1 MRRGAPLICFSAMRT
16 LAVCLLFCA
25 TLSAQTAETQ
35 IFRAILLPAN
45 EVPPINNNGVRAI
58 ADVIVSVVRDSNGA
72 IASGT
77 IDVQVRTTLNATV
90 TATGLTVNNGPA
102 GRTAPGMFSV
112 GLSAS
117 NTRVLQTGAD
127 AIHLPVAVAGDN
139 AGTLSG
145 LRAMLD
151 DPAQFYVNL
160 TSSDQP
166 NGLMRGQLARTL
178 VAVLLAPLSSDNVV
192 PSAGSFG
199 TGVAQVVAIGTRDGN
214 GNWTSGEVYLSST
227 YSSQDPTLFNG
238 FHIHVGQAGSNGAIG
253 LQATLFPGSAPDY
266 LGLANLG
273 PYYAEIATNNTT
285 QTGAF
290 TNLFVNPGSLYV
302 DIHTAQNTNGIVRGQ
317 LRTTDAMTFPV
328 LLDSAKA
335 LNPPTVRALAPARFT
350 IYTIR
355 REDGSVA
362 AATML
367 SDINYRFPGPVQFI
381 GTYLHDGDASTDG
394 PIAIQATP
402 DFRSDTGFGNY
413 FGWGLPIANLTAVEE
428 TIKNPSRRYASL
440 HTVDDPTGAARGQL
454 GPPRVRAQVT
464 AAIGANLDKTATT
477 VAPGGLISIF
487 GIDLAHTATDLGGWT
502 GRQLPVSLNGSS
514 VRIAGKAAPLIYVSP
529 GQINA
534 QVPFDV
540 PTGVQTLTVDNGGG
554 ASAAYS
560 VTVAQTAP
568 AIFFYPTPAVLKNAN
583 YSLVTAANPAK
594 AGDVLLVFCTGLGQS
609 TPPVGTGQLV
619 TSDAL
624 AKTATVTATLGGRP
638 ATVVYSIVSP
648 GFTGLYQVA
657 VTVPSGVT
665 GAANLQLQMGA
676 VSSNSVTINV
686 Q

>member
-1 MRRGAPLICFSAMRT
+1 MRT
-16 LAVCLLFCA
+16 VAVCLLFF
-25 TLSAQTAETQ
+25 TSLSAQTAETQ

-45 EVPPINNNGVRAI
+45 EVPPINNAARAI
-58 ADVIVSVVRDSNGA
+58 ADVVVHVVRDATGA
-72 IASGT
+72 VASGT
-77 IDVQVRTTLNATV
+77 IDVQVRTMLNAVV
-90 TATGLTVNNGPA
+90 TATGLTVNNAPS
-102 GRTAPGMFSV
+102 GRSAPGMFSA

-117 NTRVLQTGAD
+117 NNRVLATGAD
-127 AIHLPVAVAGDN
+127 AIHLPIAVAGDN
-139 AGTLSG
+139 AVTLAG

-151 DPAQFYVNL
+151 DPTQFYVNL

-178 VAVLLAPLSSDNVV
+178 VTVLLAPVSSDNVV
-192 PSAGSFG
+192 PAAGSFG
-199 TGVAQVVAIGTRDGN
+199 TGVAQVVAIGTRDAN

-227 YSSQDPTLFNG
+227 YSSQDPTVFNG
-238 FHIHVGQAGSNGAIG
+238 FHIHAGPAGSNGAIG
-253 LQATLFPGSAPDY
+253 LSATLFPGSAPDY

-302 DIHTAQNTNGIVRGQ
+302 DIHTTQNTNGIVRGQ

-328 LLDSAKA
+328 LLDSNK
-335 LNPPTVRALAPARFT
+335 LLTPQTTRALAPARFT
-350 IYTIR
+350 IYTLR

-367 SDINYRFPGPVQFI
+367 TDVDYRFPGPVQFL
-381 GTYLHDGDASTDG
+381 GAYLHDGDATTDG

-402 DFRSDTGFGNY
+402 DFTSDTGCGNY
-413 FGWGLPIANLTAVEE
+413 FGWSLPLANLAGVED
-428 TIKNPSRRYASL
+428 TIRNPSRHYASL
-440 HTVDDPTGAARGQL
+440 HTFDDPTGAARGQF
-454 GPPRVRAQVT
+454 GPAPQRAVVT

-502 GRQLPVSLNGSS
+502 GRQLPASLNGST

-534 QVPFDV
+534 QVPFDA
-540 PTGVQTLTVDNGGG
+540 PAGVQTLSVDNGSG
-554 ASAAYS
+554 ASADYS
-560 VTVAQTAP
+560 VVVAPTAP
-568 AIFFYPTPAVLKNAN
+568 AIFFYPTAAVLKNAN
-583 YSLVTAANPAK
+583 YSLITAANPAR
-594 AGDVLLVFCTGLGQS
+594 AGDTLLVFCTGLGQS
-609 TPPVGTGQLV
+609 TPPVATGQLV
-619 TSDAL
+619 ASDAV
-624 AKTATVTATLGGRP
+624 ARTATVTATLGGRP

-657 VTVPSGVT
+657 VTVPAGVT
-665 GAANLQLQMGA
+665 GPAILQLQMGT
-676 VSSNSVTINV
+676 VSSNQVTINI